1 MANPVTKVTKVPA
14 YDEFFEELLSAL
26 WQLSRNKITKFKCN
40 SRLFTQARTPAAEEK
55 VYKIYIDWSEN
66 TRLCEAGEEVQWR
79 QYFNTR
85 YTCMMQRQRNLFC
98 KFKQCHNTAAVW
110 ASVNSILNLTF

>member
-1 MANPVTKVTKVPA
+1 MATLTEQNYQV
-14 YDEFFEELLSAL
+14 
-26 WQLSRNKITKFKCN
+26 QMQFKA
-40 SRLFTQARTPAAEEK
+40 FKQASTPAAEEQ
-55 VYKIYIDWSEN
+55 VYKIYTDWSEN

-98 KFKQCHNTAAVW
+98 KFKQCHNTVAVW